1 MAHEI
6 LFVKLC
12 QLDDRL
18 GRLHTRIHMS
28 ETANH
33 DRLQQEITSLE
44 QQCTEVD
51 EMLKK
56 SLYHS
61 KARIASVLAQNYGQ
75 IEKIIQETDAQLHTM
90 ETNCQDDESYVEE
103 KILLAEYALDFAQ
116 RAADRA
122 LLISLEAIDAQLVLQ
137 QKEGKDL

>member
-1 MAHEI
+1 
-6 LFVKLC
+6 
-12 QLDDRL
+12 
-18 GRLHTRIHMS
+18 MS

-75 IEKIIQETDAQLHTM
+75 IEKTIQETDAQLHTM

>member
-6 LFVKLC
+6 LSVKLC

-75 IEKIIQETDAQLHTM
+75 IEKTIQETDAQLHTM
-90 ETNCQDDESYVEE
+90 ETNCQGDESYVEE
-103 KILLAEYALDFAQ
+103 KILLPVRLKTKYRLPESKKMNTRMHGIAERYFLHFS
-116 RAADRA
+116 R
-122 LLISLEAIDAQLVLQ
+122 
-137 QKEGKDL
+137 